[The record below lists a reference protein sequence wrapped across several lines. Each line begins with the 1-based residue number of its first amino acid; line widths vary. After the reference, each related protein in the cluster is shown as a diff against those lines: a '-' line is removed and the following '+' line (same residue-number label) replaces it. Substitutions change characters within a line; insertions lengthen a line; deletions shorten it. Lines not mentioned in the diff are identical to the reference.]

1 MWCNDPSIA
10 HLKQFGY
17 NIIRLPRAD
26 FGPLRLL
33 ARQGGELESL
43 GEIGSLF
50 EPAEDAPLP
59 PVKRDAH
66 AADISGQRTSDMK
79 LHLGLDILGTVI
91 GAMGGSRLGLDA
103 KYEGARSIA
112 FSYQDVRVDEV
123 DVILLDQFLSRAAI
137 RPSNTLSRLLESDA
151 VFVTTAVLR
160 SDRLTVEAKRRDGGS
175 LEVSIPEVRG
185 VVGGAVQVSGA
196 GERGSRLTYAGPVPL
211 SFGFRAV
218 QLFYQNGE
226 FTTFK
231 PVKPGL
237 AVTRGGDDDDPR
249 EGRAATVLSLDAP
262 MAEIRF

>member
-1 MWCNDPSIA
+1 MWCNDPSVA

-33 ARQGGELESL
+33 ARQGRELESL

-50 EPAEDAPLP
+50 APATGAPLP
-59 PVKRDAH
+59 PITRDAP

-79 LHLGLDILGTVI
+79 LNLGLDILGTVI

-123 DVILLDQFLSRAAI
+123 DVILLDQFLSSADV
-137 RPSNTLSRLLESDA
+137 RPSNTLSRLLEADA
-151 VFVTTAVLR
+151 VFVTTSVLR
-160 SDRLTVEAKRRDGGS
+160 SDKISVEAKRRDGGS
-175 LEVSIPEVRG
+175 LELNIPEIRG
-185 VVGGAVQVSGA
+185 VVGGTVEVSGA
-196 GERGSRLTYAGPVPL
+196 GERGSRLTYTGPVPL

-218 QLFYQNGE
+218 QLFYHNGE

-231 PVKPGL
+231 PVRPGT
-237 AVTRGGDDDDPR
+237 AVTRGFDDD
-249 EGRAATVLSLDAP
+249 RAPTVLNLDAP
-262 MAEIRF
+262 MADLRL